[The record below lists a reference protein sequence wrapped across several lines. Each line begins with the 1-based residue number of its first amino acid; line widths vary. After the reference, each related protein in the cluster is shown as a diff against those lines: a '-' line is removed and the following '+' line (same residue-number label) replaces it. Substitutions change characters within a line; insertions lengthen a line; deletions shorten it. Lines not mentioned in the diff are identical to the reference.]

1 MERRFSLKG
10 HAMGASFARRA
21 FTLVE
26 LMIVVAIIGI
36 LVALLQPGLSMV
48 GSVAAQMRCAT
59 NLHRL
64 WQAISM
70 RTADEALQ
78 ASKRSL
84 RSSAWPS
91 QVLPYLE
98 SGAQFMICPAGGE
111 SLSDGGASADSQDTT
126 FGGGAAGGEV
136 SGGGGGDDWPTSYA
150 KISDLADFKTE
161 KANNVFYYVPLEEGR
176 YCLKL
181 SDEQYAAARA
191 AGLLVESGDNM
202 RSKFDTAYQPGTNR
216 HVYWLCIEGVGG
228 DDDFKEAMI
237 HVTEQK
243 DGSFSLEIN
252 CGSHGSTNFL
262 VSKPEGVK
270 LLSLPANSSGLHL
283 TLKPADEPDTA
294 GAAGGGG
301 GLQYARNQDDDP
313 VTNAVVSTSYAMN
326 VYYPQMV
333 RKGAKI
339 LLMDYSKYLA
349 YVNDYWDD
357 ENMDPQQTGIPI
369 FARHGGRMNVLYADG
384 SVVAEDP
391 KDVNPAVPAIEAAL
405 WDP

>member
-1 MERRFSLKG
+1 MI
-10 HAMGASFARRA
+10 ASFARRA

-26 LMIVVAIIGI
+26 LMIVVAVIGV

-48 GSVAAQMRCAT
+48 GNVASQMRCAT

-64 WQAISM
+64 WQAVSL
-70 RTADEALQ
+70 RTADEVLQ
-78 ASKRSL
+78 ARKRPL

-98 SGAQFMICPAGGE
+98 SGAQFMLCPAGGE
-111 SLSDGGASADSQDTT
+111 SLSASGASADSQDTT
-126 FGGGAAGGEV
+126 LGGGAAGGDV
-136 SGGGGGDDWPTSYA
+136 SGGGGDDWPQSYA
-150 KISDLADFKTE
+150 QISDLADFRTIKPTT
-161 KANNVFYYVPLEEGR
+161 VYYVPLQEGR

-181 SDEQYAAARA
+181 SDEQFSA
-191 AGLLVESGDNM
+191 LVADN
-202 RSKFDTAYQPGTNR
+202 FFNDTANADYINTKRDVVYKPGADR

-243 DGSFSLEIN
+243 DGSFSLDIR
-252 CGSHGSTNFL
+252 CGAHGSTNSL
-262 VSKPEGVK
+262 VSKPEGVQ
-270 LLSLPANSSGLHL
+270 LIALPANSSGLHL
-283 TLKPADEPDTA
+283 TLKPTDESDSA
-294 GAAGGGG
+294 GTSGGGSSPSPYG
-301 GLQYARNQDDDP
+301 KNQEDDP
-313 VTNAVVSTSYAMN
+313 IANTVVSTSYAMN

-349 YVNDYWDD
+349 YVNDYWND

-369 FARHGGRMNVLYADG
+369 FARHSGRMNVLYADG

-391 KDVNPAVPAIEAAL
+391 KDIDPAVPAHEMAL
-405 WDP
+405 WIP